1 MLLSKKQKNLA
12 LSTGEG
18 QMDRT
23 EANVEAKKIFDKWN
37 EKTNEIEKK
46 AKKDGIWKKEGL
58 DSNNYLFKEINEKA
72 KLELAEL
79 ESQIYEMKKVEK

>member
-12 LSTGEG
+12 LNTGEG

-23 EANVEAKKIFDKWN
+23 EAKEIFDKWN

>member
-1 MLLSKKQKNLA
+1 MN
-12 LSTGEG
+12 TGEG

-23 EANVEAKKIFDKWN
+23 EAKKIFDKWN

>member
-1 MLLSKKQKNLA
+1 
-12 LSTGEG
+12 
-18 QMDRT
+18 MDRT

-46 AKKDGIWKKEGL
+46 A
-58 DSNNYLFKEINEKA
+58 
-72 KLELAEL
+72 ELAEL

>member
-1 MLLSKKQKNLA
+1 
-12 LSTGEG
+12 
-18 QMDRT
+18 MDRT

-72 KLELAEL
+72 GDYQL
-79 ESQIYEMKKVEK
+79 IVEKYKIFNWKEYFDIVDYLDEHDISYIVYA

>member
-1 MLLSKKQKNLA
+1 
-12 LSTGEG
+12 
-18 QMDRT
+18 MDRT
-23 EANVEAKKIFDKWN
+23 EANVEAKKIFDKW
-37 EKTNEIEKK
+37 NEIEKK

>member
-12 LSTGEG
+12 LNTGEG

-23 EANVEAKKIFDKWN
+23 AAKKIFDKWN

>member
-1 MLLSKKQKNLA
+1 
-12 LSTGEG
+12 
-18 QMDRT
+18 MDRT

-58 DSNNYLFKEINEKA
+58 DSNNYNGSVVKTKI
-72 KLELAEL
+72 
-79 ESQIYEMKKVEK
+79 

>member
-1 MLLSKKQKNLA
+1 MN
-12 LSTGEG
+12 
-18 QMDRT
+18 RT

-37 EKTNEIEKK
+37 EKRNEIEKK
-46 AKKDGIWKKEGL
+46 ARENGTWKEEGL

-79 ESQIYEMKKVEK
+79 ELQIDSK